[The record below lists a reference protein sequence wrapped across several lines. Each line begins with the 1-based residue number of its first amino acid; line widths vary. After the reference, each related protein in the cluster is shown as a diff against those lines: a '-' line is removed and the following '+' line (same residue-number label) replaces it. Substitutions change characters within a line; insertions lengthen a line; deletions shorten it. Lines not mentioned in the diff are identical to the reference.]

1 MLDGV
6 FNELDD
12 CVAFKLCEAA
22 KAEITCTKHEL
33 DYHLVDFVNKNEGE
47 CISYPGRVL
56 F

>member
-22 KAEITCTKHEL
+22 KAEITCTKIGL
-33 DYHLVDFVNKNEGE
+33 SSGCFFFVNKNDGE